1 MFFNEEIRV
10 EQEFPRLLLGPP
22 WRQWVSLDFIPVFL
36 ERGQPYLAC
45 SCNADLD
52 YLRPLQVGEL
62 ELLDIILRVHRQR
75 GYAPILLRK
84 VILVLVGLLSRG
96 LALLAL
102 AFLAHELSEN
112 RSKSYCWLSF
122 PLTKSLSVL

>member
-1 MFFNEEIRV
+1 MFFNQEIRV

-22 WRQWVSLDFIPVFL
+22 WRQGLSLGLLPVLL
-36 ERGQPYLAC
+36 ERGQADLAG

-52 YLRPLQVGEL
+52 HLRPFKVGEL

-102 AFLAHELSEN
+102 GTLAHRLSEN
-112 RSKSYCWLSF
+112 RSKSYSWLSF